1 MSGTSEITGFF
12 SKEHKLLVFLI
23 CLCLY
28 GLWTVHTQQQEM
40 LSEIKL
46 INYRL
51 DGGKK
56 RADTDKMAKSDLSGC
71 ERKSKF
77 QKADYPILGAFYR
90 RWCNVQ
96 NTDRIHSANGNTGLC
111 FYWLSSFG
119 AIYQHYTE
127 SNVIN

>member
-1 MSGTSEITGFF
+1 MSSTSEITGFF

-46 INYRL
+46 INFRL
-51 DGGKK
+51 DGGKRK
-56 RADTDKMAKSDLSGC
+56 INTDKLAKGNLSGR

-96 NTDRIHSANGNTGLC
+96 NTDRIHSTNGNTGLC
-111 FYWLSSFG
+111 LYWFSSLRT
-119 AIYQHYTE
+119 IYQYHTQ
-127 SNVIN
+127 SHVIN